1 MPDFA
6 GSNEME
12 GVGACLVPTL
22 GVALTPPPLEIV
34 AVVDVVTGA
43 LLAVFLAAC
52 CATLPGIIPTL
63 PGTGVICVL
72 GGKFG
77 AFN

>member
-1 MPDFA
+1 MPT
-6 GSNEME
+6 
-12 GVGACLVPTL
+12 V
-22 GVALTPPPLEIV
+22 GVALMPPPLAALEIA
-34 AVVDVVTGA
+34 AVVGVVTGT
-43 LLAVFLAAC
+43 LLEVFLAAC